1 MLSHLRFHRRGGAG
15 SSTPSSPA
23 EGGAGVTS
31 DHHQIHDYQQIHDQ
45 ADHQPTSPLSTT
57 TYQPH
62 SSSSQFAFDK
72 IAAGPPL
79 PSPGDGQTP
88 SSAFSSLP
96 PTLPPIARVAS
107 PEPTENIADPDPAP
121 EPASCDPQQQR
132 HVDDMSLP
140 PDSRSAH
147 QAQRSPYNNMDSGF
161 IGGVALR
168 NYRRDLQAQA
178 SSRRD
183 NTDASATLGTQDH
196 SSARQRPVPA
206 PINTSTPARP
216 PPQVVSQPYGYKPA
230 SSSFVAP
237 TDLQNASSSSNP
249 TGRRPAGTRLTT
261 EPSALPS
268 SSNHT
273 EPQKTKKG
281 LPFLK
286 NPMSTLLMRRRNGQA
301 TPDLL
306 PPPISIE
313 TDEPTYDPRIM
324 GTRVHDFSA
333 PRRQRHPAG
342 SEVLPGSSRQGHPRQ
357 EELQPAVP
365 LRTQDGSAPAHEQ
378 NLGIE
383 PSEDTLIGLHDT
395 SATSSG
401 TDTGTGSL
409 SHNADESTMPGPT
422 FSQRMRLLPQ
432 RDGSHSSIKSQ
443 QTSSSRYSDASTAAP
458 SRGTTSKRTV
468 RSRNISLSS
477 DVSAMSRLS
486 RLPKHM
492 KSTSSRFSFDMI
504 GAAQEE
510 KILEERH
517 RQREAEKKVT
527 GDIYPRDS
535 RFDDFDEDAFDY
547 DAMMDDDG
555 LEERIPG
562 VNADYDEEDDY
573 YFEEENLDDPDND
586 QDNFAGFAFQRS
598 NGNSPLPTSHSGTA
612 DTPQDADGF
621 LTLPPKASPHLQESL
636 LPPGPEQPHRQASPD
651 ALPAGLGI
659 QGAGIQG
666 PGGPSVDRSKK
677 PADDE
682 DLYFDD
688 GMAADFAEDLA
699 RSPSIDGTPF
709 DESIFDN
716 NDTDQYGRPI
726 AGAFAQAQSQR
737 QDAQK
742 GSIKRESDMTSRFS
756 AQSEVTRSTAHTSFS
771 TAGPPQQKNEATAD
785 SPKGLDTAP
794 SSFAPEQGSMAAYQ
808 AALAA
813 AAHKAA
819 ASGKFQWGSSGGPD
833 DDVDQ
838 LNTTD
843 EQLPRQP
850 EDDEEGDEYDFKYE
864 NMDDFELDDDAIIA
878 EANASALAND
888 LDGWYGQEFG
898 FYSAP
903 MNQSHGLRDSGS
915 SAGDGYLFSNGGF
928 FGPKGMDGVNRTKSG
943 RVVSQEPNLTPIT
956 ERSEYSN
963 RNSVMSMAMP
973 PHGFGTPLQSP
984 GLAQLAMMVDQ
995 GDEMSLSALLR
1006 LRSRAWGGSQA
1017 SQASSKEGSP
1027 KSDRGDNP
1035 QAPWI
1040 ASWGG
1045 HANGNNIPG
1054 RKGSLVSGASYES
1067 EAGSAAGSPTVTMA
1081 MSTSAPVGSEHGMKM
1096 AGANPGRLS
1105 ASSQPEQ
1112 LRTSN
1117 LPSAD
1122 YGGDHGSNPA
1132 SANPIMASPAEGR
1145 RSQDGIS
1152 PSVSKRRSGA
1162 GHQHRNSADSI
1173 SYMREEES
1181 GETRWVIERRRIDE
1195 SGQVEMERE
1204 VVEGGRI

>member
-1 MLSHLRFHRRGGAG
+1 
-15 SSTPSSPA
+15 
-23 EGGAGVTS
+23 
-31 DHHQIHDYQQIHDQ
+31 
-45 ADHQPTSPLSTT
+45 
-57 TYQPH
+57 
-62 SSSSQFAFDK
+62 
-72 IAAGPPL
+72 
-79 PSPGDGQTP
+79 
-88 SSAFSSLP
+88 
-96 PTLPPIARVAS
+96 
-107 PEPTENIADPDPAP
+107 
-121 EPASCDPQQQR
+121 
-132 HVDDMSLP
+132 
-140 PDSRSAH
+140 
-147 QAQRSPYNNMDSGF
+147 MDSGF

-168 NYRRDLQAQA
+168 NYKRDLQAQV

-183 NTDASATLGTQDH
+183 NADASTTLGTQNH

-206 PINTSTPARP
+206 PINTSTPPARP
-216 PPQVVSQPYGYKPA
+216 PPQVLPQPYSYKSG

-237 TDLQNASSSSNP
+237 TELQNASSNP

-261 EPSALPS
+261 DPSTLPS
-268 SSNHT
+268 SSNHL
-273 EPQKTKKG
+273 EPQKAKKG

-286 NPMSTLLMRRRNGQA
+286 NPMSTLLMRRRNGQTA
-301 TPDLL
+301 PDLL
-306 PPPISIE
+306 PPPIAIE
-313 TDEPTYDPRIM
+313 TDEPTYDPRIR

-333 PRRQRHPAG
+333 PRRQGHPTG
-342 SEVLPGSSRQGHPRQ
+342 SEPPLRSSGQDHASQ
-357 EELQPAVP
+357 EERRPGGPPQP
-365 LRTQDGSAPAHEQ
+365 RGGSAPVHGKE
-378 NLGIE
+378 LGVG
-383 PSEDTLIGLHDT
+383 PSEVTLIESYGAFAP
-395 SATSSG
+395 S
-401 TDTGTGSL
+401 TGTNAGSAL
-409 SHNADESTMPGPT
+409 SHNAYQSTSPGRA
-422 FSQRMRLLPQ
+422 FSQGGHSALQ
-432 RDGSHSSIKSQ
+432 KDGSRSSVKSQ

-458 SRGTTSKRTV
+458 SREGTSKRMAS
-468 RSRNISLSS
+468 SRKISLSS
-477 DVSAMSRLS
+477 DMSTMSRPS

-504 GAAQEE
+504 GVAEE
-510 KILEERH
+510 ERILEERH

-527 GDIYPRDS
+527 EEFIPRDS

-573 YFEEENLDDPDND
+573 YLEENLDDPDND

-598 NGNSPLPTSHSGTA
+598 NGNSPLPTSHSGATG
-612 DTPQDADGF
+612 TPQDADDRF
-621 LTLPPKASPHLQESL
+621 LALPPQASPHLQDSPI
-636 LPPGPEQPHRQASPD
+636 PPGPEQVQSQQAPG

-666 PGGPSVDRSKK
+666 SGEPAVDARKK
-677 PADDE
+677 PMYDE

-688 GMAADFAEDLA
+688 GMAAEFAEDLE

-726 AGAFAQAQSQR
+726 AGAFAHAQSER
-737 QDAQK
+737 QAAQG

-756 AQSEVTRSTAHTSFS
+756 AQSEVTRSTAHTSVS
-771 TAGPPQQKNEATAD
+771 VAALPQQRNEATAD
-785 SPKGLDTAP
+785 SQKGLDPAP
-794 SSFAPEQGSMAAYQ
+794 SSFVAEQGSMAAYQ

-819 ASGKFQWGSSGGPD
+819 ASGKFQWSSSGAPD
-833 DDVDQ
+833 EDVDEPTADGQ
-838 LNTTD
+838 LFGKLNYD
-843 EQLPRQP
+843 
-850 EDDEEGDEYDFKYE
+850 EGDDQYDFKYE

-903 MNQSHGLRDSGS
+903 VNHSHGSRDSGS
-915 SAGDGYLFSNGGF
+915 SAGDGYQFANGGF
-928 FGPKGMDGVNRTKSG
+928 FGPKGADGVNRTKSG
-943 RVVSQEPNLTPIT
+943 RVVSREPNLTPIT

-973 PHGFGTPLQSP
+973 PHGFGTPVQSP

-995 GDEMSLSALLR
+995 SDEMSLSALLR
-1006 LRSRAWGGSQA
+1006 LRSKAWGGSQA

-1035 QAPWI
+1035 QLPWT

-1045 HANGNNIPG
+1045 HANGNSIHG

-1067 EAGSAAGSPTVTMA
+1067 DAGSAAGSPTITMS
-1081 MSTSAPVGSEHGMKM
+1081 MSTSAPVGSDHGIAMV
-1096 AGANPGRLS
+1096 GANLARLS
-1105 ASSQPEQ
+1105 ASSQPEKLQ
-1112 LRTSN
+1112 TGN
-1117 LPSAD
+1117 LPNTD
-1122 YGGDHGSNPA
+1122 YGGDYGSNPT
-1132 SANPIMASPAEGR
+1132 SANPMTSQAERR
-1145 RSQDGIS
+1145 RSQEGIS
-1152 PSVSKRRSGA
+1152 PAVSHRRSGSA
-1162 GHQHRNSADSI
+1162 HQHRNSADSI
-1173 SYMREEES
+1173 SYTREEES
-1181 GETRWVIERRRIDE
+1181 GEMRWVIERRRIDD